1 MGRDREEGQRRSL
14 QPPRRHLALGGGRMW
29 SRQERALPPVPCLP
43 LPWFIRLL
51 SKVKGDQCGKA
62 GPWRFSQ
69 LLHEKKPGI

>member
-1 MGRDREEGQRRSL
+1 MGRDREEGQRRRL
-14 QPPRRHLALGGGRMW
+14 RHRRPHLALGAGRMW

-62 GPWRFSQ
+62 GSWRFSQ
-69 LLHEKKPGI
+69 PLHEKKPRI